1 MSVSMIVGPQPSAGE
16 TAPRQGTRPTTKGAG
31 TMKSRNLAVVLIIAS
46 AIATATFAARTAAA
60 TTSEEGIAL
69 TIYNQNFG
77 VVREKRKV
85 DVPDKVGMI
94 RFGDVA
100 AQIDGTSVQFK
111 SLTDPNATVLEQN
124 YEYDLV
130 SADKLL
136 QKYVDKQIAV
146 LTKDGSRYSGT
157 LLSFDGNQLV
167 LRQDGEK
174 NELVMVQRGDN
185 VKDIQFGALPEGL
198 ITKPTL
204 MWKLATEKVGQQ
216 LIEVAYQ
223 TSGINWQ
230 ADYNAVLN
238 AKDTALDLSG
248 WVTVNNQSGATYK
261 DAKLKLIAGDVRRLQ
276 QPQAYAL
283 GGMRKMV
290 MSEAAAPGF
299 EEKAF
304 FEYHL
309 YTLGRTTT
317 VADNQT
323 KQIELLKTADV
334 PVKKVFLYD
343 GAPQFAFYGGLITDA
358 NYGSQESNKKVNVI
372 IEVKNS
378 KDNHMGMPLPKGKV
392 RLYKR
397 DPADASLEFIGEDQI
412 DHTPKDETIKLH
424 IGDAFDIVGE
434 RKRTDFH
441 VDMSRHVITES
452 FEIHIRN
459 HKDEPV
465 EVLVK
470 ETLYRWNNWEITQAS
485 HKWTKY
491 DSNTIH
497 FPVKV
502 DKDGEQ
508 VITYTVRY
516 TW

>member
-1 MSVSMIVGPQPSAGE
+1 MPLALVVA
-16 TAPRQGTRPTTKGAG
+16 TT
-31 TMKSRNLAVVLIIAS
+31 
-46 AIATATFAARTAAA
+46 TFAAG
-60 TTSEEGIAL
+60 TTSTTTDEGIAL

-85 DVPDKVGMI
+85 DVPEKIGML
-94 RFGDVA
+94 RFTDVA

-111 SLTDPNATVLEQN
+111 SLTDPKATVLEQN

-136 QKYVDKQIAV
+136 EKYIDKQLAV
-146 LTKDGSRYSGT
+146 LTKDGSRYSGS
-157 LLSFDGNQLV
+157 LLSFDANQLV

-174 NELVMVQRGDN
+174 NEIVMVQRGDN

-204 MWKLATEKVGQQ
+204 VWKLATEKVGQQ

-223 TSGINWQ
+223 TGGINWQ
-230 ADYNAVLN
+230 ADYSAVLN
-238 AKDTALDLSG
+238 AKDSALDLGG
-248 WVTVNNQSGATYK
+248 WVTINNQSGATYK
-261 DAKLKLIAGDVRRLQ
+261 DAKLKLIAGDVRRVEPPPSRMYRL
-276 QPQAYAL
+276 A
-283 GGMRKMV
+283 GMAKAAV
-290 MSEAAAPGF
+290 ADEAGF
-299 EEKAF
+299 AEKAF

-309 YTLGRTTT
+309 YTLGRPAT
-317 VADNQT
+317 VAQNQT
-323 KQIELLKTADV
+323 KQIELLKAADV
-334 PVKKVFLYD
+334 PVKKVFLYE
-343 GAPQFAFYGGLITDA
+343 GAPQFRFYGGLISDA
-358 NYGSQESNKKVNVI
+358 NYGSEEGNKKVNVI

-378 KDNHMGMPLPKGKV
+378 KDNHMGMALPKGKV

-397 DPADASLEFIGEDQI
+397 DEADGSLEFIGEDQI
-412 DHTPKDETIKLH
+412 DHTPKDETVKLH

-441 VDMSRHVITES
+441 VDTSRHVMTES
-452 FEIHIRN
+452 FEIHVRN

-470 ETLYRWNNWEITQAS
+470 ESLYRWNNWEITAS
-485 HKWTKY
+485 NQKWTKY

>member
-1 MSVSMIVGPQPSAGE
+1 MKLRRMMVPLAAVL
-16 TAPRQGTRPTTKGAG
+16 TT
-31 TMKSRNLAVVLIIAS
+31 
-46 AIATATFAARTAAA
+46 ATALAADPQ
-60 TTSEEGIAL
+60 EEGVAL
-69 TIYNQNFG
+69 TIYNQNFA
-77 VVREKRKV
+77 VVRERRKV
-85 DVPDKVGMI
+85 NVEEKIGTV
-94 RFGDVA
+94 RFSDVA
-100 AQIDGTSVQFK
+100 SQIDGTSVSFK
-111 SLTDPNATVLEQN
+111 SITDPNAAVLEQN

-136 QKYVDKQIAV
+136 EKYIEKQIGV

-167 LRQDGEK
+167 IRQADDKAGI
-174 NELVMVQRGDN
+174 VMVQRGDN

-204 MWKLATEKVGQQ
+204 VWKLATEMVGEQ

-223 TSGINWQ
+223 TGGINWQ

-238 AKDTALDLSG
+238 AKDTALDLGG
-248 WVTVNNQSGATYK
+248 WVTINNQSGATYK
-261 DAKLKLIAGDVRRLQ
+261 EAKLKLMAGDVRRAE
-276 QPQAYAL
+276 QPQVQYMA
-283 GGMRKMV
+283 M
-290 MSEAAAPGF
+290 AAAKAFRGGVAGF

-309 YTLGRTTT
+309 YTLGRPAT
-317 VADNQT
+317 VAQNQT
-323 KQIELLKTADV
+323 KQIELLKTAGV
-334 PVKKVFLYD
+334 PVKKVFLYE
-343 GAPQFAFYGGLITDA
+343 GAPQYRFYGGLNQDT
-358 NYGSQESNKKVNVI
+358 NYGSEESNKKVKVL

-378 KDNHMGMPLPKGKV
+378 KENHMGMALPKGKM

-397 DPADASLEFIGEDQI
+397 DEADGSLEFIGEDEI
-412 DHTPKDETIKLH
+412 DHTPKDEMVRLH
-424 IGDAFDIVGE
+424 IGDAFDVVGE
-434 RKRTDFH
+434 RKRTNFKVDVSGH
-441 VDMSRHVITES
+441 VMTES
-452 FEIHIRN
+452 FEIRVRN
-459 HKDEPV
+459 HKTEPV

-470 ETLYRWNNWEITQAS
+470 ETLYRGNNWEIIESNQ
-485 HKWTKY
+485 KWTKY

>member
-1 MSVSMIVGPQPSAGE
+1 MKVRRLLISLAAVL
-16 TAPRQGTRPTTKGAG
+16 TA
-31 TMKSRNLAVVLIIAS
+31 
-46 AIATATFAARTAAA
+46 ATALAADPQ
-60 TTSEEGIAL
+60 EEGVAL
-69 TIYNQNFG
+69 TIYNQNFA
-77 VVREKRKV
+77 VVRERRKV
-85 DVPDKVGMI
+85 NVEEKIGTV
-94 RFGDVA
+94 RFSDVA
-100 AQIDGTSVQFK
+100 SQIDGTSVSFK
-111 SLTDPNATVLEQN
+111 SITDPNATVLEQN

-136 QKYVDKQIAV
+136 GKYIDKQIGV

-167 LRQDGEK
+167 IRQADEK
-174 NELVMVQRGDN
+174 AGIVMVQRGDN

-204 MWKLATEKVGQQ
+204 VWKLVTETVGEQ

-223 TSGINWQ
+223 TGGISWQ

-238 AKDTALDLSG
+238 AKDTALDLGG
-248 WVTVNNQSGATYK
+248 WVTINNQSGATYK
-261 DAKLKLIAGDVRRLQ
+261 EAKLKLIAGDVRRVEP
-276 QPQAYAL
+276 PQSRINHLAMA
-283 GGMRKMV
+283 KAIP
-290 MSEAAAPGF
+290 EASAGGF

-309 YTLGRTTT
+309 YTLGRPAT
-317 VADNQT
+317 VAQNQT
-323 KQIELLKTADV
+323 KQIELLKTAGV
-334 PVKKVFLYD
+334 PVKKVFLYE
-343 GAPQFAFYGGLITDA
+343 GAPQYRFYGGLNQDT
-358 NYGSQESNKKVNVI
+358 NYGSEESNKKVKVL

-378 KDNHMGMPLPKGKV
+378 KENHMGMALPKGKM

-397 DPADASLEFIGEDQI
+397 DETDGSLEFIGEDEI
-412 DHTPKDETIKLH
+412 DHTPKDEMVRLH
-424 IGDAFDIVGE
+424 IGDAFDVVGE
-434 RKRTDFH
+434 RKRTNFKVDVSGH
-441 VDMSRHVITES
+441 VMTES
-452 FEIHIRN
+452 FEIRVRN
-459 HKDEPV
+459 HKTEPV

-470 ETLYRWNNWEITQAS
+470 ETLYRGNNWEIIESNQ
-485 HKWTKY
+485 KWTKY

>member
-1 MSVSMIVGPQPSAGE
+1 MKLRSLMMI
-16 TAPRQGTRPTTKGAG
+16 
-31 TMKSRNLAVVLIIAS
+31 LL
-46 AIATATFAARTAAA
+46 TFALA
-60 TTSEEGIAL
+60 TTAFAAPEKQEEGIAL

-77 VVREKRKV
+77 VVREKRNV
-85 DVPDKVGMI
+85 DVKEKTGTI
-94 RFGDVA
+94 QFTDVA
-100 AQIDGTSVQFK
+100 SQIDGTSVQFK
-111 SLTDPNATVLEQN
+111 SLTDPDATVLEQN

-136 QKYVDKQIAV
+136 EKYIDKQITV
-146 LTKDGSRYSGT
+146 LTKDGSRYSGS
-157 LLSFDGNQLV
+157 LQSFDSNQLV
-167 LRQDGEK
+167 IRQEGEK
-174 NELVMVQRGDN
+174 SGIVMVQRGDN

-204 MWKLATEKVGQQ
+204 VWKLATEKVGQQ

-223 TSGINWQ
+223 TAGINWQ
-230 ADYNAVLN
+230 ADYNAILN
-238 AKDTALDLSG
+238 PNDTKLDLGG
-248 WVTVNNQSGATYK
+248 WVTINNQSGATYK
-261 DAKLKLIAGDVRRLQ
+261 DAKLKLIAGDVRRVQ
-276 QPQAYAL
+276 QPQPMFMAGA
-283 GGMRKMV
+283 MRKMAV
-290 MSEAAAPGF
+290 VNEPAF

-309 YTLGRTTT
+309 YTLGRPAT
-317 VADNQT
+317 VAQNQT
-323 KQIELLKTADV
+323 KQIELLKAADV

-343 GAPQFAFYGGLITDA
+343 GAPQYRFYGGLNEDA
-358 NYGSQESNKKVNVI
+358 NYGSEGGNKKVNVVV
-372 IEVKNS
+372 EVKNS
-378 KDNHMGMPLPKGKV
+378 KENNLGMALPKGKM

-397 DPADASLEFIGEDQI
+397 DEADGSLEFIGEDEI

-441 VDMSRHVITES
+441 VDANAHVITES
-452 FEIHIRN
+452 FEIRVRN
-459 HKDEPV
+459 HKAEPV

-470 ETLYRWNNWEITQAS
+470 ETLYRWNNWEITESNQ
-485 HKWTKY
+485 KWTKY

>member
-1 MSVSMIVGPQPSAGE
+1 MKLRSLTMIPLAFALMV
-16 TAPRQGTRPTTKGAG
+16 TTTQAAG
-31 TMKSRNLAVVLIIAS
+31 T
-46 AIATATFAARTAAA
+46 AA
-60 TTSEEGIAL
+60 TTPDGEGIAL

-77 VVREKRKV
+77 VVRERRNV
-85 DVPDKVGMI
+85 DIKEKTGTI
-94 RFGDVA
+94 QFTDVA
-100 AQIDGTSVQFK
+100 SQIDGTSVQFK
-111 SLTDPNATVLEQN
+111 SLTDPDATVLEQN

-136 QKYVDKQIAV
+136 EKYVDKQITV
-146 LTKDGSRYSGT
+146 LTKDGSRYSGS
-157 LLSFDGNQLV
+157 LLSFDANQLV
-167 LRQDGEK
+167 IRQEGDKAEIAK
-174 NELVMVQRGDN
+174 PEIVMVQRGDN

-204 MWKLATEKVGQQ
+204 VWKLATEKLGQQ

-223 TSGINWQ
+223 TAGINWQ
-230 ADYNAVLN
+230 ADYNAILN
-238 AKDTALDLSG
+238 LNDTKLDLGG
-248 WVTVNNQSGATYK
+248 WVTINNQSGATYK
-261 DAKLKLIAGDVRRLQ
+261 DAKLKLIAGDVRHEESPR
-276 QPQAYAL
+276 PRRMAMRGAIAL
-283 GGMRKMV
+283 GA
-290 MSEAAAPGF
+290 EAGGF

-309 YTLGRTTT
+309 YTLGRPAT
-317 VADNQT
+317 VAQNQT
-323 KQIELLKTADV
+323 KQIELLKVADV

-343 GAPQFAFYGGLITDA
+343 GAPQYRFYGGLNNDA
-358 NYGSQESNKKVNVI
+358 NYGSDSPNKKVNVVV
-372 IEVKNS
+372 EVKNS
-378 KDNHMGMPLPKGKV
+378 KENNLGMALPKGKM

-397 DPADASLEFIGEDQI
+397 DEADGSLEFIGEDEI

-441 VDMSRHVITES
+441 VDASSHVITES
-452 FEIHIRN
+452 FEIRVRN
-459 HKDEPV
+459 HKTEPV

-470 ETLYRWNNWEITQAS
+470 ETLYRWNNWEITESNQ
-485 HKWTKY
+485 KWTKY

-508 VITYTVRY
+508 VVTYTVRY

>member
-1 MSVSMIVGPQPSAGE
+1 M
-16 TAPRQGTRPTTKGAG
+16 RTRLMFPLL
-31 TMKSRNLAVVLIIAS
+31 LAVA
-46 AIATATFAARTAAA
+46 ATATGARTRAA
-60 TTSEEGIAL
+60 TTNDEGVAL

-77 VVREKRKV
+77 VVRERRLVNVEEKI
-85 DVPDKVGMI
+85 GTI
-94 RFGDVA
+94 RFSDVA
-100 AQIDGTSVQFK
+100 SQIDGTSVQFK
-111 SLTDPNATVLEQN
+111 SITDPDASVLEQN

-136 QKYVDKQIAV
+136 EKYIDRQIEV

-167 LRQDGEK
+167 IRQADEK
-174 NELVMVQRGDN
+174 AGIVMVQRGDN

-204 MWKLATEKVGQQ
+204 VWKLATEKVGEQ
-216 LIEVAYQ
+216 LVEVAYQ
-223 TSGINWQ
+223 TAGINWQ

-238 AKDTALDLSG
+238 AKDTALDLGG
-248 WVTVNNQSGATYK
+248 WVTINNESGATYK
-261 DAKLKLIAGDVRRLQ
+261 DAKLKLIAGDVRRVQ
-276 QPQAYAL
+276 QPRPQVAMGAYRASD
-283 GGMRKMV
+283 MAK
-290 MSEAAAPGF
+290 EAAGF
-299 EEKAF
+299 EEKSF

-309 YTLGRTTT
+309 YTLDRPAT
-317 VADNQT
+317 VAQNQT

-343 GAPQFAFYGGLITDA
+343 GAPQYRFYGGLNQDA
-358 NYGSQESNKKVNVI
+358 SYGNEESNKKVNVI
-372 IEVKNS
+372 IEVKNA
-378 KDNHMGMPLPKGKV
+378 KENHMGMALPKGKV

-397 DPADASLEFIGEDQI
+397 DEADGSLEFIGEDEI
-412 DHTPKDETIKLH
+412 DHTPKDETVKLH

-434 RKRTDFH
+434 RKRTNFTIDVNAH
-441 VDMSRHVITES
+441 IITES
-452 FEIHIRN
+452 FEIHVRN
-459 HKDEPV
+459 HKAEPI

-470 ETLYRWNNWEITQAS
+470 ETLYRWNNWEITESNQ
-485 HKWTKY
+485 KWTKY
-491 DSNTIH
+491 DSSTIH

-508 VITYTVRY
+508 VVTYTVKY

>member
-1 MSVSMIVGPQPSAGE
+1 MELRRLVMILLVPAFSV
-16 TAPRQGTRPTTKGAG
+16 TTY
-31 TMKSRNLAVVLIIAS
+31 
-46 AIATATFAARTAAA
+46 AA
-60 TTSEEGIAL
+60 TDKPEPGVAL
-69 TIYNQNFG
+69 TIYNQDFG
-77 VVREKRKV
+77 VVRERRNV
-85 DVPDKVGMI
+85 EVAEKVGMI
-94 RFGDVA
+94 QFTDVA
-100 AQIDGTSVQFK
+100 SQIDGTSVHFK
-111 SLTDPNATVLEQN
+111 SLTDPGATVLEQN

-136 QKYVDKQIAV
+136 DKYIDKQIAV
-146 LTKDGSRYSGT
+146 LTKDGSRYAGK

-167 LRQDGEK
+167 IRQEGEK
-174 NELVMVQRGDN
+174 SEIVMVQRGDN

-204 MWKLATEKVGQQ
+204 VWKLATEKVGQQ

-223 TSGINWQ
+223 TAGINWQ

-238 AKDTALDLSG
+238 PNDTKLDLGG
-248 WVTVNNQSGATYK
+248 WVTINNQSGTTYK
-261 DAKLKLIAGDVRRLQ
+261 DAKLKLIAGDVRRVEQGL
-276 QPQAYAL
+276 PAPSGAARML
-283 GGMRKMV
+283 KAAV
-290 MSEAAAPGF
+290 ADEAGF
-299 EEKAF
+299 QEKSF

-309 YTLGRTTT
+309 YTLGRSAT
-317 VADNQT
+317 VAQNQT
-323 KQIELLKTADV
+323 KQIELLKAGDV

-343 GAPQFAFYGGLITDA
+343 GAPQYRFYGGLNQSA
-358 NYGSQESNKKVNVI
+358 NYGSEEGNKKVNVV

-378 KDNHMGMPLPKGKV
+378 KDNNIGMALPKGKV

-397 DPADASLEFIGEDQI
+397 DEADGSLEFIGEDEI

-434 RKRTDFH
+434 RKRTNIK
-441 VDMSRHVITES
+441 VDLSGHVITES
-452 FEIHIRN
+452 FEIRVRN
-459 HKDEPV
+459 HKTEPV

-470 ETLYRWNNWEITQAS
+470 ETLYRWNNWEIVESNQ
-485 HKWTKY
+485 KWTKY

>member
-1 MSVSMIVGPQPSAGE
+1 MKLCRLMISL
-16 TAPRQGTRPTTKGAG
+16 TAA
-31 TMKSRNLAVVLIIAS
+31 L
-46 AIATATFAARTAAA
+46 TATTVLADQPQ
-60 TTSEEGIAL
+60 EGVAL

-77 VVREKRKV
+77 VVRERRKV
-85 DVPDKVGMI
+85 NVEEKIGTV
-94 RFGDVA
+94 RFSDVA
-100 AQIDGTSVQFK
+100 SQIDGTSVQFK
-111 SLTDPNATVLEQN
+111 SITDPGASVLEQN

-136 QKYVDKQIAV
+136 GKYIDKQIEV

-167 LRQDGEK
+167 IRQAGEK
-174 NELVMVQRGDN
+174 AGIVMVQRGDN

-204 MWKLATEKVGQQ
+204 VWKLATEKVGEQ

-223 TSGINWQ
+223 TAGINWQ

-238 AKDTALDLSG
+238 VKDTALDLGG
-248 WVTVNNQSGATYK
+248 WVTINNQSGATYK

-276 QPQAYAL
+276 VPVPMGAVGSYRAI
-283 GGMRKMV
+283 GMAK
-290 MSEAAAPGF
+290 EAAGF

-309 YTLGRTTT
+309 YTLGRPAT
-317 VADNQT
+317 VAQNQT

-343 GAPQFAFYGGLITDA
+343 GAPQFQFYGGLNTDA
-358 NYGSQESNKKVNVI
+358 GYGSEEGNKKVNVI

-378 KDNHMGMPLPKGKV
+378 KDNHMGMALPKGKV

-397 DPADASLEFIGEDQI
+397 DEADGSLEFIGEDEI
-412 DHTPKDETIKLH
+412 DHTPRDETIKLH
-424 IGDAFDIVGE
+424 IGDAFDVVGE
-434 RKRTDFH
+434 RKRTNFSID
-441 VDMSRHVITES
+441 VNAHVITES
-452 FEIHIRN
+452 FEIRVRN
-459 HKDEPV
+459 HKAEPV
-465 EVLVK
+465 EVLIK
-470 ETLYRWNNWEITQAS
+470 ESLYRWSNWEIVQS
-485 HKWTKY
+485 NQKWTKY

-508 VITYTVRY
+508 VVTYTVKY